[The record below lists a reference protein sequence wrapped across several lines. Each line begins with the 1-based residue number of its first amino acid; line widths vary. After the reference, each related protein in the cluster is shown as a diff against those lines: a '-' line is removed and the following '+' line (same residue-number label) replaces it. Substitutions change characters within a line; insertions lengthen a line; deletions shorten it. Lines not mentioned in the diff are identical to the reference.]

1 MITKPVENGRRK
13 RFDRR
18 TDWSAQKRGEKN
30 VVYGRSPGLGLGR
43 GKRMTFATQR
53 SLRLSRLGELYARP
67 KHRLI
72 TGWTVVGG
80 AETGRAKGIHRQKG
94 EKYAFVYDEGEG
106 KNRRTL
112 ISVPYARKNPA
123 GLACARA
130 PDRTEFGK
138 TTSMPATRTEDGK
151 RKAPN
156 PLDFRAFRRCD
167 GTPGETRTHYIPLRR
182 FCRMAVQF
190 LLSCHAMAKSAIKSG
205 VFECMC
211 CIQISL

>member
-1 MITKPVENGRRK
+1 
-13 RFDRR
+13 
-18 TDWSAQKRGEKN
+18 
-30 VVYGRSPGLGLGR
+30 
-43 GKRMTFATQR
+43 MTFATQR
-53 SLRLSRLGELYARP
+53 SLRLSRLGELYALP

-72 TGWTVVGG
+72 TGWTLVGG